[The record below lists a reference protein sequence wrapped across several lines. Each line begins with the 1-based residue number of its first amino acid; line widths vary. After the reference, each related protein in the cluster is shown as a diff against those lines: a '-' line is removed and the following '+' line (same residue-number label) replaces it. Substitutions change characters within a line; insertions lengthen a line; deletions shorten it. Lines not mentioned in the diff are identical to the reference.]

1 MRGMLAI
8 KEKKKNVF
16 FGINAHQYSVPSLFL
31 IQSQREE
38 KFNKIVIE
46 NITTRC
52 TV

>member
-1 MRGMLAI
+1 MRGTLAI
-8 KEKKKNVF
+8 KEKKTIF
-16 FGINAHQYSVPSLFL
+16 FVL

-52 TV
+52 IA